1 MADQYDASWTRA
13 LMASSGIA
21 WSATDKSGHMPE
33 QWHEASAEG
42 TPLARLQQLATHK
55 HPDVRAAVARR
66 PDCPIG
72 LLATLAHDRSHDVR
86 CAVASSP
93 RMVLAVA
100 QLLVRDKD
108 STVLK
113 SLARNDALPLAILQE
128 LALSRRE
135 DVRHVASRRLDARV
149 HGGDALHLH
158 PDARRE
164 LFGSQEQPRELPAE
178 LRDRV
183 QPTPPPDAFRPHRLA

>member
-1 MADQYDASWTRA
+1 MADQNDASWTRA

-21 WSATDKSGHMPE
+21 WSASDNTGHMPE
-33 QWHEASAEG
+33 HWHEASAEG
-42 TPLARLQQLATHK
+42 TPLARLQQLATNK

-72 LLATLAHDRSHDVR
+72 LLATLAHDRSPDVR
-86 CAVASSP
+86 CAVAASP

-100 QLLVRDKD
+100 QLLMRDKD

-128 LALSRRE
+128 LAMSRRE

-158 PDARRE
+158 PDAQRE
-164 LFGSQEQPRELPAE
+164 LFGSREQSRELPAE

-183 QPTPPPDAFRPHRLA
+183 QPAAAPDAPRQPRLA